1 MSEQSNPGSRN
12 GFWTALVRWFD
23 TSVGEQELGP
33 EADRIDWARVV
44 PFLLVHLC
52 CLFVFVVG
60 WSWTAVIVAA
70 LSYALRMFA
79 VTGFYHRYFSHK
91 TFKTSR
97 LVQFL
102 FALLATSSV
111 QRGPLWW
118 ASHHRNHHKVSDLPE
133 DQHSPVQHGFWRSH
147 MGWLLTARGFRTDW
161 SAVRDLARFPELRF
175 LDRFDILVPT
185 LYAVALFALG
195 AALER
200 WAPGLGTNA
209 WQLLIWGFFVSTVV
223 LFHATVTINSL
234 AHVWGKR
241 RYQTADQSRNN
252 LWLALLTF
260 GEGWHNNHH
269 HFPGSA
275 RQGFFWWEIDL
286 TWYVLKVMSWFRIV
300 WELKP
305 VPAKFRF
312 AHQRQSS

>member
-111 QRGPLWW
+111 
-118 ASHHRNHHKVSDLPE
+118 
-133 DQHSPVQHGFWRSH
+133 
-147 MGWLLTARGFRTDW
+147 
-161 SAVRDLARFPELRF
+161 
-175 LDRFDILVPT
+175 
-185 LYAVALFALG
+185 
-195 AALER
+195 
-200 WAPGLGTNA
+200 
-209 WQLLIWGFFVSTVV
+209 
-223 LFHATVTINSL
+223 
-234 AHVWGKR
+234 
-241 RYQTADQSRNN
+241 
-252 LWLALLTF
+252 
-260 GEGWHNNHH
+260 
-269 HFPGSA
+269 
-275 RQGFFWWEIDL
+275 
-286 TWYVLKVMSWFRIV
+286 
-300 WELKP
+300 
-305 VPAKFRF
+305 
-312 AHQRQSS
+312 